1 MRFSA
6 PAVALALALPLLGA
20 AAPAPVPAA
29 VGTTVQKIVTATG
42 VPGLQVLI
50 VDHGKVAYS
59 AAYGVRNLK
68 SKAPVDEHT
77 RFEIG
82 SITKQFTAA
91 AILQLKE
98 QGKLSLSDPLGKYV
112 PQLKAAKNV
121 TIEQLLWQVSGI
133 PDYTETDA
141 FKQLIVA
148 NAAGVTIPKSGT
160 FDAIVALIADKP
172 LNFTPGSKWAYSNTN
187 YVLLGH
193 VVEAASGMPWQQYI
207 RTHIFAP
214 AGMHESAFMED
225 EPHLKDMATGY
236 TMQKGKLLPTGTF
249 TGWARGAGAIVSTA
263 SDMAKWDAALFGG
276 KIVSASD
283 LKLMT
288 TAGPVP
294 AGGLGNYGFGWVV
307 DAFDGQPRLWH
318 NGGTLGFLSENQVY
332 PSLSQTVIVLQ
343 SSTASD
349 PSAIAEAAF
358 DAMHPAFAAAKLQP
372 AAGEDAAITARCKLV
387 WQELLSG
394 NVDHSQFND
403 RMNKVLTPEALAEG
417 TASLKKLGTPTTW
430 TYAGKE
436 VHDAMTVY
444 RYHLA
449 FASGVSLNLV
459 MAVGQDGKIAGFG
472 AH

>member
-1 MRFSA
+1 MRMSVRA
-6 PAVALALALPLLGA
+6 AVLALALPLLGA
-20 AAPAPVPAA
+20 APAA
-29 VGTTVQKIVTATG
+29 APSSVGSTVQKIVAATG

-50 VDHGKVAYS
+50 VDHGKVTYS
-59 AAYGVRNLK
+59 GAYGVRNLE
-68 SKAPVDEHT
+68 SKLPVDEHT

-98 QGKLSLSDPLGKYV
+98 QGKLSLSDSLSKYV
-112 PQLKAAKNV
+112 PELKAAKDV
-121 TIEQLLWQVSGI
+121 PIEQMLWQVSGI

-141 FKQLIVA
+141 FKKLIVS
-148 NAAGVTIPKSGT
+148 NSTGVTIPTTGSI
-160 FDAIVALIADKP
+160 DAIVRMIAAKP
-172 LNFTPGSKWAYSNTN
+172 LDFAPGSKWAYSNTN

-193 VVEAASGMPWQQYI
+193 IVELASGMPWSSYI

-236 TMQKGKLLPTGTF
+236 TMQKGRLVPTGTF

-263 SDMAKWDAALFGG
+263 GDLAKWDAALFGG
-276 KIVSASD
+276 KIVSPDD

-288 TAGPVP
+288 SPGPKP

-307 DAFDGQPRLWH
+307 DSFDGQPRLWH
-318 NGGTLGFLSENQVY
+318 NGGTLGFLSENQLY
-332 PSLSQTVIVLQ
+332 PALSQIVIVLQ
-343 SSTASD
+343 SSTASN
-349 PSAIAEAAF
+349 PAAIAEAAF
-358 DAMHPAFAAAKLQP
+358 DAMHPALAAAKLQP

-394 NVDHSQFND
+394 KIDRAQFSEQFNK
-403 RMNKVLTPEALAEG
+403 MLTPEAVAEA
-417 TASLKKLGTPTTW
+417 TASLKKLGDPTSW
-430 TYAGKE
+430 TYAGK
-436 VHDAMTVY
+436 VQRNAVTAY
-444 RYHLA
+444 QYHLA
-449 FASGVSLNLV
+449 FSSGVSLTLV
-459 MAVGQDGKIAGFG
+459 MAVGPDGKIAGFG